1 MHGLPIE
8 DEVNRMSITMRK
20 LLQKMDQELQ
30 SAKSADSETR
40 IRERIQAIKTLCELV
55 LEEPEAAQ
63 HSHPHPYPQPQRPLH
78 ISNTQP
84 MTTTSPA
91 LSLAKTEPTKIDNGE
106 ANGESLFDF

>member
-1 MHGLPIE
+1 
-8 DEVNRMSITMRK
+8 
-20 LLQKMDQELQ
+20 MDQELQ

-63 HSHPHPYPQPQRPLH
+63 HSQPKPQPQRPLH

-91 LSLAKTEPTKIDNGE
+91 LSFAKTEPTKIDNGE

>member
-1 MHGLPIE
+1 
-8 DEVNRMSITMRK
+8 
-20 LLQKMDQELQ
+20 MDQELQ

-63 HSHPHPYPQPQRPLH
+63 HSQPQPQPQRPLH

>member
-1 MHGLPIE
+1 
-8 DEVNRMSITMRK
+8 MRK

-30 SAKSADSETR
+30 SAKSASSETK

-55 LEEPEAAQ
+55 LDEPEATQ
-63 HSHPHPYPQPQRPLH
+63 QLQPQQPIQ

-91 LSLAKTEPTKIDNGE
+91 LSFAKTEPTKIDNGE